1 MGNVLQKTTVKQT
14 VNTTTITNIVAI
26 KVRHI
31 LLPNEKLLQQCEEQ
45 IQKGKSFAEVAREFS
60 GCPSSSRGGDLG
72 WVPRGSLQ
80 KDFEAA
86 CLSAKENQ
94 LQSVKTTFGFHLF
107 VVEAKKTMESLSSEQ
122 QTEQS
127 PKVSEALRLLSNSIV
142 TRTVPEAHPSWA
154 LKSVK
159 EAKRGPKNRTAKTD
173 SKEGTLGEEGLLSEK
188 ELDQLFVRWKNDPK
202 RWSATQLA
210 QEYNLD
216 VQKVHQL
223 LSYTGVWNPQ
233 RDQDGIVRG
242 YLCSQFLSP
251 SSIQKTKEKPGEENS
266 VSSKRDIS
274 QFSNTA

>member
-1 MGNVLQKTTVKQT
+1 MGNVLRRTAKLQVHTPTST
-14 VNTTTITNIVAI
+14 DIVAV

-45 IQKGKSFAEVAREFS
+45 IQKGKSFAAVAREFS
-60 GCPSSSRGGDLG
+60 ACPSSSRGGDLG

-107 VVEAKKTMESLSSEQ
+107 LVEAKKTKLSFEQ
-122 QTEQS
+122 PTQPSTQ
-127 PKVSEALRLLSNSIV
+127 VSEALRLLSGSIV

-154 LKSVK
+154 LKSKK
-159 EAKRGPKNRTAKTD
+159 EIKTGPKDRD
-173 SKEGTLGEEGLLSEK
+173 SEKAVSGAPGFLTEK

-202 RWSATQLA
+202 HWNPAHLA
-210 QEYNLD
+210 QEYSLD
-216 VQKVHQL
+216 IHQVHQL
-223 LSYTGVWNPQ
+223 LCYTGVWSPQ
-233 RDQDGIVRG
+233 KDRDGKVRG

-251 SSIQKTKEKPGEENS
+251 SSFEKTYKEGKHREDTN
-266 VSSKRDIS
+266 VSRKRDIS
-274 QFSNTA
+274 QFSNMA